1 MEITLCIRGQK
12 LEAHYPT
19 LYSGSI
25 GVLYARFAEVDFD
38 KTLIKT
44 VRFKTADSDWYTA
57 DITDGAALV
66 PHEVIVDGGFD
77 IALAGY
83 DSEDGEL
90 TRFLPTNSV
99 HIDVTENGF
108 GDPDAPLKT
117 EGDFESVIAKLD
129 KMAVK
134 GALSSEDNVFDDLP
148 AGVYHL
154 NAGVT
159 NAPVDWGGTLI
170 VSRSEFDE
178 RNMVYSD
185 RIFITGDAEYNAEKE
200 GVGFIYQAT
209 LYGTAGSELG
219 VDTPWYDVTRKSEID
234 AEIKTKADLSLVEKL
249 IPKTTIKGETLEI
262 TDHLEGMEAINYRIY
277 GNSTQETRSG
287 KNKARPNAVSSGA
300 NGIIATTDA
309 DGVVTFSGTATSEA
323 DTVITVAGLKTV
335 TEYWYSYTRQSDVTA
350 MKLSVYSADTLER
363 VSLPVTTGV
372 HWTGVDS
379 GKSYYGVN
387 PTTEE
392 ALYFRRIYVQFT
404 PVEGENIL
412 AGSYVFQ
419 LEEGST
425 ATDYE
430 PYGVSPSPEYP
441 SEIESVGD
449 LVTDEA
455 DEHYGKYSVPVVVSN
470 ETRHIYL
477 DEPLRKVGDYA
488 DYIDYQNQQMV
499 RMIEVSDDSGT
510 LSIEE
515 SLKALAKPVYESI
528 ELPPV
533 ILPESDTVHISTSTE
548 VAGNIELTYYQDIN
562 KKLAELQSMIVT
574 A

>member
-249 IPKTTIKGETLEI
+249 IPKTTAKGETLEL
-262 TDHLEGMEAINYRIY
+262 TDHLEGISAIDYKIF
-277 GNSTQETRSG
+277 GNSTQ
-287 KNKARPNAVSSGA
+287 NA
-300 NGIIATTDA
+300 T
-309 DGVVTFSGTATSEA
+309 
-323 DTVITVAGLKTV
+323 
-335 TEYWYSYTRQSDVTA
+335 
-350 MKLSVYSADTLER
+350 
-363 VSLPVTTGV
+363 
-372 HWTGVDS
+372 
-379 GKSYYGVN
+379 
-387 PTTEE
+387 
-392 ALYFRRIYVQFT
+392 
-404 PVEGENIL
+404 
-412 AGSYVFQ
+412 
-419 LEEGST
+419 
-425 ATDYE
+425 
-430 PYGVSPSPEYP
+430 PSPENP
-441 SEIESVGD
+441 IEILSTGE
-449 LVTDEA
+449 LVTDET
-455 DEHYGKYSVPVVVSN
+455 DKYYGKYRIPVEISGGDGVIQTVG
-470 ETRHIYL
+470 IYA
-477 DEPLRKVGDYA
+477 DEPLRKVGDCA
-488 DYIDYQNQQMV
+488 DCIDFAERRIV
-499 RMIEVSDDSGT
+499 RNIRHFALNSSLNWQDTYSTILHLSLSSEYYVKISTSSRVYLPTKYSPAVVGWFSTTNNYGTSIGFDISSGNWPFTTKAELIEWLDSHDIYVEYPLT
-510 LSIEE
+510 TPIYEE
-515 SLKALAKPVYESI
+515 IDMP
-528 ELPPV
+528 EL
-533 ILPESDTVHISTSTE
+533 IMPESDTVHISTATE
-548 VAGNIELTYYQDIN
+548 IPGKIELTYYQDIN
-562 KKLAELQSMIVT
+562 KKLAELQSMIET

>member
-170 VSRSEFDE
+170 VSRSELDE

-234 AEIKTKADLSLVEKL
+234 AEIEKKADLSLVEKL
-249 IPKTTIKGETLEI
+249 IPKTTVKGETLEI
-262 TDHLEGMEAINYRIY
+262 TDHLVDVEVVDYKVY
-277 GNSTQETRSG
+277 GNSVQ
-287 KNKARPNAVSSGA
+287 
-300 NGIIATTDA
+300 
-309 DGVVTFSGTATSEA
+309 DGEPTLVTP
-323 DTVITVAGLKTV
+323 I
-335 TEYWYSYTRQSDVTA
+335 
-350 MKLSVYSADTLER
+350 
-363 VSLPVTTGV
+363 
-372 HWTGVDS
+372 
-379 GKSYYGVN
+379 
-387 PTTEE
+387 
-392 ALYFRRIYVQFT
+392 
-404 PVEGENIL
+404 
-412 AGSYVFQ
+412 
-419 LEEGST
+419 
-425 ATDYE
+425 
-430 PYGVSPSPEYP
+430 
-441 SEIESVGD
+441 EIQSVGD
-449 LVTDEA
+449 LITDDTDA
-455 DEHYGKYSVPVVVSN
+455 NYGKYDISFASN
-470 ETRHIYL
+470 NIMYHIYL
-477 DEPLRKVGDYA
+477 NEPLCKIGDCA
-488 DYIDYQNQQMV
+488 DYIDFENQQVV
-499 RMIEVSDDSGT
+499 RNVQRIVPTISDEIALYSYNYTNGIAFRNVLKEGGTRIIGLCTHSSKVYNTGSMGVVWCGANSNTTIYWIGVLDLLGLTTVDEFKEWMTTQICRFEVICKRIT
-510 LSIEE
+510 
-515 SLKALAKPVYESI
+515 PVYE
-528 ELPPV
+528 PV
-533 ILPESDTVHISTSTE
+533 KIAKLTISERNIAHIGTSTE
-548 VAGNIELTYYQDIN
+548 IPGTIELTYYQDIN
-562 KKLAELQSMIVT
+562 KKLAELQSMIAT